1 LPVMQ
6 DDNLLVGTSTG
17 DDAGVYRISE
27 TEALIMTVDFF
38 PPIVDDPYTFG
49 QIAAANALSDVYA
62 MGGTPLIGLNIACF
76 PPKGMPLT
84 LLADV
89 LRGGQDK
96 MHEAG
101 ALIVGGH
108 TIKDPELKYGLAIT
122 GRILIKDIKTNAG
135 AKAGDK
141 LILTKPLGTGIIS
154 TALKQGKADPDDVGF
169 IMKQMAELNRTA
181 SEIMVRYNANA
192 ATDITG
198 FALIGHAYE
207 IAENSNATVR
217 IEAEKV
223 QLIPN
228 ALEYSKAGF
237 IPGGL
242 NDNKD
247 NYRGR
252 VLFRREIPGEL
263 ENLFYDPQTSGGL
276 LISIPAE
283 KAEVLLEEIR
293 AAGIEYAAII
303 GEVVEK
309 QANLIEIH

>member
-1 LPVMQ
+1 MQ